1 MVETDNK
8 RQNEIEVQLKV
19 LRKAKNG
26 IETHENHLGWLR
38 LKSNLWER
46 DYKWGSKLKSKWNK
60 QIKAIT

>member
-26 IETHENHLGWLR
+26 FETHENHLGWLR